1 MPTLWENSPSR
12 SCPLLYLNIL
22 FFLSSSFS
30 RKVFYTDSR
39 NFKDQGFGEVQVLP
53 RKEGD
58 LWKRG
63 KRRQTLPWDQR
74 SLRSCGQ
81 LKEPSQRRGREP
93 QPHAEAAF

>member
-1 MPTLWENSPSR
+1 MRRGGTLQPPRPRVPAAARQAPPFLR
-12 SCPLLYLNIL
+12 SEGQ
-22 FFLSSSFS
+22 
-30 RKVFYTDSR
+30 VFYTDSR